1 MVLDMHCDTIW
12 EILNEKRKGNEIS
25 LTQNNLHLDLLRM
38 KNSGYLLQNFALW
51 LNIGKCKNPWNE
63 FISLYKCYHGEIMK
77 NAHLIAPVK
86 RFSDIKKNYKNGKMS
101 AMLTV
106 EDGAVLEGKTE
117 RLATLYDIGVK
128 MITLT
133 WNYPNE
139 IGFPNINCRNINPDP
154 YLADV
159 TNGLTKKGYEL
170 IASMEKLGIIIDVS
184 HLSDAGFYN
193 VLECT
198 TKPFVASHSN
208 ARSICKNT
216 RNLTD
221 DMLKKLANR
230 GGCVGLNF
238 YPPFLTDNPKCENND
253 NISAL
258 VNHAMHIKNVA
269 GVDSIGLGSDFDGFS
284 AISNIMGVQSM
295 HLLWETFHSQG
306 FTQSELDKIFFKN
319 ALRLYKEVLK

>member
-1 MVLDMHCDTIW
+1 MHCDTISK
-12 EILNEKRKGNEIS
+12 ILNEKRKGNDIS
-25 LTQNNLHLDLLRM
+25 LKQNNLHLDLLRM
-38 KNSGYLLQNFALW
+38 KESGYLLQNFALW

-63 FISLYKCYHGEIMK
+63 FIYLYKCYCDEITQ

-86 RFSDIKKNYKNGKMS
+86 RFSDIKKNYKSGKIS

-106 EDGAVLEGKTE
+106 EDAGILEGKTE
-117 RLATLYDIGVK
+117 RLPTLYNMGVR

-139 IGFPNINCRNINPDP
+139 IGFPNINYRTRSLNP

-159 TNGLTKKGYEL
+159 TNGLTEKGREL
-170 IASMEKLGIIIDVS
+170 LTVMERLGIIIDVS

-198 TKPFVASHSN
+198 KKPFVASHSN
-208 ARSICKNT
+208 SRSICKHA

-221 DMLKKLANR
+221 DMLKKIASR

-238 YPPFLTDNPKCENND
+238 YPPFLTKDPKAEKES
-253 NISAL
+253 ILSAAAS
-258 VNHAMHIKNVA
+258 HAKHIKKVA
-269 GVDSIGLGSDFDGFS
+269 GIDIIGLGSDFDGFS
-284 AISNIMGVQSM
+284 SQIGISGVQDI
-295 HLLWETFHSQG
+295 HLLWEALRNSG
-306 FTQSELDKIFFKN
+306 FTQSELDKMFFGN